1 LKNIGKDCDIPSE
14 TAVGSL
20 EFSNEEPETPSL
32 VSVQEV
38 DSIPSAPEDH
48 IFWLLNL
55 SLYKILENN
64 LQEAQFA
71 VDEALKLA
79 HGGCYQVSALFKR
92 TCCSS
97 GAGTGEII
105 GLFRCSNSVYFQ
117 FHHWP
122 SCRSSEFAH
131 KGATVTK
138 VLPKC

>member
-14 TAVGSL
+14 TVVGAL
-20 EFSNEEPETPSL
+20 EFSNEEPEPQSL

-38 DSIPSAPEDH
+38 GFVPSAPEDR

-79 HGGCYQVSALFKR
+79 HGGCYQHCLREHAAV
-92 TCCSS
+92 
-97 GAGTGEII
+97 
-105 GLFRCSNSVYFQ
+105 Q
-117 FHHWP
+117 
-122 SCRSSEFAH
+122 
-131 KGATVTK
+131 
-138 VLPKC
+138 VLELSRRFCQNVKKHRLRQLILNT